1 MRNRMLKIMFFLSF
15 FFVEFIFGQN
25 KTEQDLLAPPE
36 SINLLNKRYF
46 SDIDGNIQMRI
57 NAWGSINKPGS
68 HIVYDGINFSYLLS
82 IVGGPESGADLSKI
96 KVYREF
102 PDDNGSTV
110 YNVDLTKFLTKGDRS
125 NFIEIKPNDTII
137 FPQKRLHSVFKF
149 SGTINTFLNLFLILN
164 QISKL

>member
-1 MRNRMLKIMFFLSF
+1 MRNKILKIVFFLSF
-15 FFVEFIFGQN
+15 FFVKFIFGQN
-25 KTEQDLLAPPE
+25 NTEQDLIAPSE

-46 SDIDGNIQMRI
+46 SDINGNIQMRI
-57 NAWGSINKPGS
+57 NIWGSINNPGS
-68 HIVYDGINFSYLLS
+68 HIVYDGIDFSYLLS
-82 IVGGPESGADLSKI
+82 IVGGPKSGADLSKI

-110 YNVDLTKFLTKGDRS
+110 YNVDLSKFLTKGDRS

-137 FPQKRLHSVFKF
+137 FPQKKLYSIFEF
-149 SGTINTFLNLFLILN
+149 SGTINTFLNLFLVLN